1 MSDSKGK
8 KKSAETPNKRVKASQ
23 GDTGLWAALFR
34 AYFWFDDQIRARL
47 KKQGFYAPSRAE
59 VMLLLLVADGY
70 NTPPVLARALGV
82 SRQAVHHTITKLLEQ
97 GVISLQDDPTATRSK
112 YKSISIR
119 NTKLSEAVLQIHA
132 SLEKDLSKTFGTSE
146 MGHLKRL
153 LREKWP
159 PPGR

>member
-1 MSDSKGK
+1 MGAAVA
-8 KKSAETPNKRVKASQ
+8 KS

-34 AYFWFDDQIRARL
+34 AYFWFDDQIRASL

-82 SRQAVHHTITKLLEQ
+82 SRQAVHHTLTKLLEQ
-97 GVISLQDDPTATRSK
+97 GVISLEDDPKATRSK
-112 YKSISIR
+112 YKSIVIR
-119 NTKLSEAVLQIHA
+119 RTKLSEAVFQAHA
-132 SLEKDLSKTFGTSE
+132 ELEKELARTFGASE

-153 LREKWP
+153 LRQKWP